1 MASTILKLYDDL
13 RHAANEEEKDR
24 IIAEAFDALD
34 DRYPHLGNIVTR
46 TDLSETELRLQK
58 EIAEIKQEIAEIKQG
73 MTGIK
78 QEITQEIAKTNQ
90 EIAKVE
96 ASLKLDIANIKMDI
110 ADLKTS
116 SIKWLLGF
124 ILAQTGLLI
133 SAMLIA
139 FKLFNT

>member
-1 MASTILKLYDDL
+1 MGSTILKLYDDL
-13 RHAANEEEKDR
+13 RRAANEEEKDR

-58 EIAEIKQEIAEIKQG
+58 EIAETNQEIAK
-73 MTGIK
+73 TN
-78 QEITQEIAKTNQ
+78 QEIAKTNQ

-96 ASLKLDIANIKMDI
+96 ASLKLDIADVKKDIADVKMDI
-110 ADLKTS
+110 ADLKIS

-133 SAMLIA
+133 SAMLMA
-139 FKLFNT
+139 FKLFNAS